1 MKNLRSI
8 LPPMDTLATFEA
20 AARLQSFT
28 RAAGE
33 LHLTQAAV
41 SRQIRLLEENLGTP
55 LFHRAHRAVSLTPM
69 GKSFQSTVALALAHI
84 ANAAV
89 EHRGTTPKT
98 HLNLGAD
105 QSIAWLW
112 LMPRLA
118 GFREAYPEINVRLV
132 ASDNKSDCLAS
143 EIDIAIAFGPDDWP
157 GFLSEELFGEE
168 IFPVCSPIYLQ
179 AQKIESSEDLLRCTL
194 LELED
199 DTWGW
204 VNWRM
209 WLTSQGI
216 HSPVETRSIQI
227 NNYPM
232 VLQSA
237 RNGMGIAL
245 GWRHLVDDMIQ
256 AKELVVPVP
265 CHMHTDNGY
274 YLLIR
279 EAVPASPGAQAFRQ
293 WALEKQATH
302 GGSKPDR

>member
-1 MKNLRSI
+1 
-8 LPPMDTLATFEA
+8 
-20 AARLQSFT
+20 
-28 RAAGE
+28 
-33 LHLTQAAV
+33 
-41 SRQIRLLEENLGTP
+41 
-55 LFHRAHRAVSLTPM
+55 M

-157 GFLSEELFGEE
+157 GFTSEELFGEE
-168 IFPVCSPIYLQ
+168 IFPVCSPTYLQ
-179 AQKIESSEDLLRCTL
+179 TRKIESSEDLLRCTL

-209 WLTSQGI
+209 WLTSQGV
-216 HSPVETRSIQI
+216 HSPVKTRVHPDQQLSHGAAKCTQQHGHRARLASSGRRHG
-227 NNYPM
+227 PGERTGRSRAVSHAHRQR
-232 VLQSA
+232 VLPAHPGSGP
-237 RNGMGIAL
+237 RFSRCTGF
-245 GWRHLVDDMIQ
+245 Q
-256 AKELVVPVP
+256 AVGNWK
-265 CHMHTDNGY
+265 N
-274 YLLIR
+274 R
-279 EAVPASPGAQAFRQ
+279 
-293 WALEKQATH
+293 ATH

>member
-28 RAAGE
+28 RAAEE

-41 SRQIRLLEENLGTP
+41 SRQIKLLEENLGKP
-55 LFHRAHRAVSLTPM
+55 LFHREHRAVSLTTT
-69 GKSFQSTVALALAHI
+69 GKSFQSTVALALTHI
-84 ANAAV
+84 ANATV
-89 EHRGTTPKT
+89 EHREAAEKT
-98 HLNLGAD
+98 HLNIGAD

-118 GFREAYPEINVRLV
+118 GFREAYPEINVRLI

-143 EIDIAIAFGPDDWP
+143 EIDIVIAFGPDDWP
-157 GFLSEELFGEE
+157 GFSSEELFGEE
-168 IFPVCSPIYLQ
+168 IFPVCSSKYLQ
-179 AQKIESSEDLLRCTL
+179 THEIGSSEDLLRCTL

-199 DTWGW
+199 DAWGW
-204 VNWRM
+204 INWRV
-209 WLTSQGI
+209 WLTSQGVNT
-216 HSPVETRSIQI
+216 PVETRSIQI

-245 GWRHLVDDMIQ
+245 GWRHLVDEMIQ
-256 AKELVVPVP
+256 TNELTVPVP
-265 CHMHTDNGY
+265 CSMQTGNGY
-274 YLLIR
+274 YLLTR
-279 EAVPASPGAQAFRQ
+279 EAVPVSPGAQAFRQ
-293 WALEKQATH
+293 WALKEQLRTDP
-302 GGSKPDR
+302 GSRA